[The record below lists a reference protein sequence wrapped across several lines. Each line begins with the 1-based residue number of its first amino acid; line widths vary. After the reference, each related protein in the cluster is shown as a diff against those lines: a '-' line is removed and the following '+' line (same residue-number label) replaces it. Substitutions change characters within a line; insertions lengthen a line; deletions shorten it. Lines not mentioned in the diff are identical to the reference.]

1 MKKLFLVAVIAIAG
15 WLNIQAQTSPAPE
28 RYNNLLEQMVLLE
41 QPKAEF
47 LMNATMETLAKDPK
61 GYRMMMELAEKRF
74 SDPAEPLHNEQLYM
88 VVLKH
93 TTENFVLSNAE
104 KEKQRLLLMGAKKNM
119 IGTTAADF
127 DYVTPNDKAVH
138 HLKDLKAD
146 YILVY
151 FNNPD
156 CESCETVKERLANN
170 ELINNLVS
178 EKKLIV
184 LGIYPYDDQKL
195 WEKSKYP
202 TMMINGWNQSRQIEY
217 NELYDLP
224 TLPCFYLLD
233 NNYTVLI
240 KNEGSLNKVETRLK
254 ALMSA
259 NTAGPAPAPQPKAK
273 DDPNFV
279 HCDQML
285 NYLLNNQYNELYN
298 CLTDDLKSKTKP
310 DDLNGALTKTEEMF
324 GKYKGNEP
332 WEIRKYQEYKTYC
345 SILNYEK
352 GKAGLIIIFDE
363 NGKVS
368 AVTFVPDQVIKDMP
382 AY

>member
-74 SDPAEPLHNEQLYM
+74 SDPADPLHNEQLYM

>member
-74 SDPAEPLHNEQLYM
+74 SDPADPLHNEQLYM

-119 IGTTAADF
+119 IGTIAADF

-195 WEKSKYP
+195 WKKSKYP
-202 TMMINGWNQSRQIEY
+202 SMMINGWNQSRQIEY

-368 AVTFVPDQVIKDMP
+368 AVTFVPEQVIKDMP

>member
-74 SDPAEPLHNEQLYM
+74 SDPADPLHNEQLYM

-119 IGTTAADF
+119 IGTIAADF

-146 YILVY
+146 CILVY

-195 WEKSKYP
+195 WKKSKYP

>member
-41 QPKAEF
+41 QPKTKF

-74 SDPAEPLHNEQLYM
+74 SDPADPLHNEQLYM

-119 IGTTAADF
+119 IGTIAADF

-195 WEKSKYP
+195 WKKSKYP

>member
-74 SDPAEPLHNEQLYM
+74 SDPADPLHNEQLYM

-119 IGTTAADF
+119 IGTIAADF

-156 CESCETVKERLANN
+156 CQSCETVKERLANN

-195 WEKSKYP
+195 WKKSKYP
-202 TMMINGWNQSRQIEY
+202 SMMINGWNQSRQIEY

-324 GKYKGNEP
+324 GKYKSNEP

>member
-74 SDPAEPLHNEQLYM
+74 SDPADPLHNEQLYM

-119 IGTTAADF
+119 IGTIAADF

-195 WEKSKYP
+195 WKKSKYP